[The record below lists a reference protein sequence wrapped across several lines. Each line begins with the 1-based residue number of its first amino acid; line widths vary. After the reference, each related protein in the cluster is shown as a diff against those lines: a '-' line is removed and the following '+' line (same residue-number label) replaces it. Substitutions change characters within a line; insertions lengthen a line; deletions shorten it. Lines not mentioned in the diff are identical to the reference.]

1 LKERKNLSTKSLLR
15 AISNYFK
22 TIEDEKRK
30 RACKFSLKDCLMAGL
45 AIFGLKYPSL
55 LKFEKERKENEPLIG
70 NLERLYNI
78 DKTPCDTQ
86 LRERLDVVDPSVIRK
101 AFNIII
107 AKTQRDKVLE
117 DFKFMGKYLLSID
130 GTGYFH
136 SKDVFCEN
144 CCEKKDKEGNI
155 VSYHHN
161 LLAGSIVHPDL
172 KTVIPIAPEPIVK
185 QDGVDKNDCELNAA
199 KRLLPKIKTEHPHL
213 KIIIVADALS
223 ANAPYVNLCKENNFN
238 FIVVVKESD
247 HKHLFETFRNANCKM
262 HSMVL
267 ENGNIGEFSYIN
279 DVALNK
285 SHPDCRINFLHFREI
300 KKNGKISTWT
310 WITDITIEQ
319 ENLKL
324 LMRGGRSRWK
334 VENETFNTLK
344 NQGYNFEHNYGHGN
358 KYLSTILAMLM
369 MLAFMIDQIQQHS
382 CPLFNGA
389 LKKAGAKYSLWEKI
403 RGLFF
408 IFYINSWRDVFL
420 FLIKPPNHLVLEP
433 DTG

>member
-1 LKERKNLSTKSLLR
+1 MLKERKNLSTKSLLKF
-15 AISNYFK
+15 ISNYFM
-22 TIEDEKRK
+22 TIEDEERK
-30 RACKFSLKDCLMAGL
+30 RSCHYSFKDCLMAGL

-55 LKFEKERKENEPLIG
+55 LQFEKERKENEPLIG

-78 DKTPCDTQ
+78 DEVPCDTT
-86 LRERLDVVDPSVIRK
+86 LRERLDAVNPSVMRK
-101 AFNIII
+101 AFNIVI

-117 DFKFMGKYLLSID
+117 DFKFMDNRYLLSID

-144 CCEKKDKEGNI
+144 CCEKMDKEGNI
-155 VSYHHN
+155 ISYHHN
-161 LLAGSIVHPDL
+161 LLAGSIVHPNL

-199 KRLLPKIKTEHPHL
+199 KRLLPMVRTEHPHL

-223 ANAPYVNLCKENNFN
+223 ANAPFVGLCKENDFN
-238 FIVVVKESD
+238 YIIVAKESD
-247 HKHLFETFRNANCKM
+247 HKYLFETFRNANCEV
-262 HSMVL
+262 HATVL
-267 ENGNIGEFSYIN
+267 ENGNTGEFSYIN

-285 SHPDCRINFLHFREI
+285 SNPDCKVNFLYFREI
-300 KKNGKISTWT
+300 KKNGKISAWT

-358 KYLSTILAMLM
+358 KHLSTILAS
-369 MLAFMIDQIQQHS
+369 A
-382 CPLFNGA
+382 
-389 LKKAGAKYSLWEKI
+389 W
-403 RGLFF
+403 
-408 IFYINSWRDVFL
+408 
-420 FLIKPPNHLVLEP
+420 IKTL
-433 DTG
+433 

>member
-1 LKERKNLSTKSLLR
+1 
-15 AISNYFK
+15 
-22 TIEDEKRK
+22 
-30 RACKFSLKDCLMAGL
+30 MAGL

-78 DKTPCDTQ
+78 DNTPCDTQ
-86 LRERLDVVDPSVIRK
+86 LRERLDVVDPALMRK
-101 AFNIII
+101 AFNIVI
-107 AKTQRDKVLE
+107 AKVQRDKVLE
-117 DFKFMGKYLLSID
+117 DFKFMDNRYLLSID

-136 SKDVFCEN
+136 SKDVFCDN

-155 VSYHHN
+155 ISYHHN
-161 LLAGSIVHPDL
+161 LLAGSIVHPNL
-172 KTVIPIAPEPIVK
+172 KTVIPIAPEPIIK

-199 KRLLPKIKTEHPHL
+199 RRLLPKIRTEHPHL
-213 KIIIVADALS
+213 KMVIVADALS
-223 ANAPYVNLCKENNFN
+223 ANAPFVDLSKEYNFS
-238 FIVVVKESD
+238 FIIIAKESD
-247 HKHLFETFRNANCKM
+247 HKHLFETFYNANCEVHTM
-262 HSMVL
+262 EL

-279 DVALNK
+279 NVSLNK
-285 SHPDCRINFLHFREI
+285 SNPDCKVNFLYFREI
-300 KKNGKISTWT
+300 KKNGKISTWS

-319 ENLKL
+319 GNLKL

-382 CPLFNGA
+382 CPLFNAA

-408 IFYINSWRDVFL
+408 IFYIKTWRDVFL